1 MQGRFDV
8 GYVDIEQQR
17 HGNSRQPLDNRH
29 VATCAVQAQGAAMK
43 FMIIGLTIAIATA
56 ACTVQERTT
65 VQPAPVAAT
74 TTTYSTPATASTT
87 TVTTPAAPAATTT
100 VYTR

>member
-1 MQGRFDV
+1 
-8 GYVDIEQQR
+8 
-17 HGNSRQPLDNRH
+17 
-29 VATCAVQAQGAAMK
+29 MK
-43 FMIIGLTIAIATA
+43 FLIIGLTLAIA

-65 VQPAPVAAT
+65 VQQPAPVAAT

>member
-1 MQGRFDV
+1 
-8 GYVDIEQQR
+8 
-17 HGNSRQPLDNRH
+17 
-29 VATCAVQAQGAAMK
+29 MK
-43 FMIIGLTIAIATA
+43 FVIIGLTLAMAT

-65 VQPAPVAAT
+65 VQQPTPAAAT

-87 TVTTPAAPAATTT
+87 TVTTPAVPAATTT

>member
-1 MQGRFDV
+1 
-8 GYVDIEQQR
+8 
-17 HGNSRQPLDNRH
+17 
-29 VATCAVQAQGAAMK
+29 MK
-43 FMIIGLTIAIATA
+43 FLIIGLTLAVATA
-56 ACTVQERTT
+56 ACTIQERTT
-65 VQPAPVAAT
+65 VQRTPAPATT

>member
-1 MQGRFDV
+1 
-8 GYVDIEQQR
+8 
-17 HGNSRQPLDNRH
+17 
-29 VATCAVQAQGAAMK
+29 MK
-43 FMIIGLTIAIATA
+43 FLIIGLTLAIATA
-56 ACTVQERTT
+56 ACTIQDRTT
-65 VQPAPVAAT
+65 VREPAPAAAT

>member
-1 MQGRFDV
+1 MK
-8 GYVDIEQQR
+8 I
-17 HGNSRQPLDNRH
+17 LII
-29 VATCAVQAQGAAMK
+29 GAA
-43 FMIIGLTIAIATA
+43 IALATA
-56 ACTVQERTT
+56 ACSVQERTT

-74 TTTYSTPATASTT
+74 TTTYSSPATASTT

>member
-1 MQGRFDV
+1 
-8 GYVDIEQQR
+8 
-17 HGNSRQPLDNRH
+17 
-29 VATCAVQAQGAAMK
+29 MK
-43 FMIIGLTIAIATA
+43 VLIIGLTLAIATA
-56 ACTVQERTT
+56 ACTVHERTT
-65 VQPAPVAAT
+65 VQPAPAAAT

>member
-1 MQGRFDV
+1 
-8 GYVDIEQQR
+8 
-17 HGNSRQPLDNRH
+17 
-29 VATCAVQAQGAAMK
+29 MK
-43 FMIIGLTIAIATA
+43 FVIIGLTLALAT

-65 VQPAPVAAT
+65 VQQRPAAAT

-87 TVTTPAAPAATTT
+87 TVTTPAVPAATTT

>member
-1 MQGRFDV
+1 
-8 GYVDIEQQR
+8 
-17 HGNSRQPLDNRH
+17 
-29 VATCAVQAQGAAMK
+29 MK
-43 FMIIGLTIAIATA
+43 FVIIGLTLALAT

-65 VQPAPVAAT
+65 VQPQPAAAT

>member
-1 MQGRFDV
+1 
-8 GYVDIEQQR
+8 
-17 HGNSRQPLDNRH
+17 
-29 VATCAVQAQGAAMK
+29 MK
-43 FMIIGLTIAIATA
+43 FLIIGLTIAIATA

-65 VQPAPVAAT
+65 VQRTPAPATTT

>member
-1 MQGRFDV
+1 
-8 GYVDIEQQR
+8 
-17 HGNSRQPLDNRH
+17 
-29 VATCAVQAQGAAMK
+29 MK
-43 FMIIGLTIAIATA
+43 FLIIGLTIAIATA

-74 TTTYSTPATASTT
+74 TTTYSTPATASTAT
-87 TVTTPAAPAATTT
+87 LTTPAAPAATTT

>member
-1 MQGRFDV
+1 
-8 GYVDIEQQR
+8 
-17 HGNSRQPLDNRH
+17 
-29 VATCAVQAQGAAMK
+29 MK
-43 FMIIGLTIAIATA
+43 FLIIGLTLALSAA

-65 VQPAPVAAT
+65 VQPAPAAAT

-87 TVTTPAAPAATTT
+87 TVTTPAVPAATTT

>member
-1 MQGRFDV
+1 
-8 GYVDIEQQR
+8 
-17 HGNSRQPLDNRH
+17 
-29 VATCAVQAQGAAMK
+29 MK
-43 FMIIGLTIAIATA
+43 FLVIGLTLAIATT
-56 ACTVQERTT
+56 ACTIRERTT
-65 VQPAPVAAT
+65 VQQPAPAAAT

>member
-1 MQGRFDV
+1 
-8 GYVDIEQQR
+8 
-17 HGNSRQPLDNRH
+17 
-29 VATCAVQAQGAAMK
+29 MK
-43 FMIIGLTIAIATA
+43 FVIIGLTLALATG

-65 VQPAPVAAT
+65 VQPQPAAAT

-87 TVTTPAAPAATTT
+87 TVTTPAPAATTT

>member
-1 MQGRFDV
+1 
-8 GYVDIEQQR
+8 
-17 HGNSRQPLDNRH
+17 
-29 VATCAVQAQGAAMK
+29 MK
-43 FMIIGLTIAIATA
+43 IWIIGLALAAATA

-65 VQPAPVAAT
+65 VQPAPTAAT
-74 TTTYSTPATASTT
+74 TTTYATPAASTT

>member
-1 MQGRFDV
+1 
-8 GYVDIEQQR
+8 
-17 HGNSRQPLDNRH
+17 
-29 VATCAVQAQGAAMK
+29 MK
-43 FMIIGLTIAIATA
+43 FLIIGLTIAIATA

-65 VQPAPVAAT
+65 VRPAPVAAT
-74 TTTYSTPATASTT
+74 TTTYGTPATASTT

>member
-1 MQGRFDV
+1 
-8 GYVDIEQQR
+8 
-17 HGNSRQPLDNRH
+17 
-29 VATCAVQAQGAAMK
+29 MK
-43 FMIIGLTIAIATA
+43 FVIIGLTLAMATA

-65 VQPAPVAAT
+65 VQEPRPAAAT

-87 TVTTPAAPAATTT
+87 TVTTPAVPAATTT

>member
-1 MQGRFDV
+1 
-8 GYVDIEQQR
+8 
-17 HGNSRQPLDNRH
+17 
-29 VATCAVQAQGAAMK
+29 MK
-43 FMIIGLTIAIATA
+43 FVIIGLTIAIATA

-65 VQPAPVAAT
+65 VRPAPAPVAAP

-87 TVTTPAAPAATTT
+87 TVTTPVAPAATTT

>member
-1 MQGRFDV
+1 
-8 GYVDIEQQR
+8 
-17 HGNSRQPLDNRH
+17 
-29 VATCAVQAQGAAMK
+29 MK
-43 FMIIGLTIAIATA
+43 FLIIGLTIAIATA

-87 TVTTPAAPAATTT
+87 TVTTPAAPAATST

>member
-1 MQGRFDV
+1 MRFL
-8 GYVDIEQQR
+8 I
-17 HGNSRQPLDNRH
+17 S
-29 VATCAVQAQGAAMK
+29 
-43 FMIIGLTIAIATA
+43 GLAIAIATA

-65 VQPAPVAAT
+65 VRPAPVAAT

>member
-1 MQGRFDV
+1 
-8 GYVDIEQQR
+8 
-17 HGNSRQPLDNRH
+17 
-29 VATCAVQAQGAAMK
+29 MK
-43 FMIIGLTIAIATA
+43 FVIIGLTLAMATA
-56 ACTVQERTT
+56 ACSVQERTT
-65 VQPAPVAAT
+65 VQRTPPAAT

>member
-1 MQGRFDV
+1 
-8 GYVDIEQQR
+8 
-17 HGNSRQPLDNRH
+17 
-29 VATCAVQAQGAAMK
+29 MK
-43 FMIIGLTIAIATA
+43 FLIIGLTIAIATA
-56 ACTVQERTT
+56 ACTIQERTT
-65 VQPAPVAAT
+65 VQPAPVAAST